1 MRPLVC
7 LATCPDA
14 DTARRIAGAL
24 VEARLAACVNLL
36 PGVHSIYRWEGQVCS
51 GDEVMLVIKTSQ
63 ARLEALTDRFRE
75 LHPFEVPELVALPVE
90 GGLAAYLHW
99 IGASTLQ
106 DTEPGDAP
114 AEP

>member
-1 MRPLVC
+1 MHPLVC

-14 DTARRIAGAL
+14 DTARRIARAL

-36 PGVHSIYRWEGQVCS
+36 PGVHSIYRWEGKVCS

-63 ARLEALTDRFRE
+63 ARLEALTERFRD
-75 LHPFEVPELVALPVE
+75 LHPFDVPELVALPIE
-90 GGLAAYLHW
+90 GGLAAYLDW
-99 IGASTLQ
+99 IDASTSQ
-106 DTEPGDAP
+106 HGEPGDAP